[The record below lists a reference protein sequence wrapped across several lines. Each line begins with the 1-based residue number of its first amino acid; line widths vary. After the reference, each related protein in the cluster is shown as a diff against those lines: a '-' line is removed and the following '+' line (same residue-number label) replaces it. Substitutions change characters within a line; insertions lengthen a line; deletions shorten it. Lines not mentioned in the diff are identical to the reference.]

1 MDDLDRSIVAEL
13 AADARLSLAT
23 LARRLKV
30 ARSTLQSRLE
40 RLEASGVILGYTVRL
55 GEIGQRGR
63 IRAVVLLTI
72 DLRMQAG
79 IVNRLKAMPEV
90 ESIHSTSGRVDLI
103 LSVAAPT
110 TTALDHVLDMIGA
123 LPGMKDSESF
133 IQLSTKL
140 DRVIVG
146 EGGESEAGL

>member
-1 MDDLDRSIVAEL
+1 MDDLDRSIVAQL
-13 AADARLSLAT
+13 AADARVSLST

-40 RLEASGVILGYTVRL
+40 RLESSGVITGYTVKL

-63 IRAVVLLTI
+63 IRAMVLLTI

-90 ESIHSTSGRVDLI
+90 ETIHSTSGRVDLI
-103 LSVAAPT
+103 LSVAAAT
-110 TTALDHVLDMIGA
+110 TQGVDHVLDVIGA
-123 LPGMKDSESF
+123 IPGVKDSESF
-133 IQLSTKL
+133 IQLTTKL
-140 DRVIVG
+140 DRAV
-146 EGGESEAGL
+146 AAQ

>member
-1 MDDLDRSIVAEL
+1 MDDLDRSIVAQL
-13 AADARLSLAT
+13 AADARVSLST

-40 RLEASGVILGYTVRL
+40 RLESSGVITGYTVKL

-63 IRAVVLLTI
+63 IRAMVLLTI

-90 ESIHSTSGRVDLI
+90 ETIHSTSGRVDLI
-103 LSVAAPT
+103 LSVAAAT
-110 TTALDHVLDMIGA
+110 TQGIDQVLDMIGA
-123 LPGMKDSESF
+123 VQGVRDSESF
-133 IQLSTKL
+133 IQLTTKL
-140 DRVIVG
+140 DRAVAAAPD
-146 EGGESEAGL
+146 GGETGG